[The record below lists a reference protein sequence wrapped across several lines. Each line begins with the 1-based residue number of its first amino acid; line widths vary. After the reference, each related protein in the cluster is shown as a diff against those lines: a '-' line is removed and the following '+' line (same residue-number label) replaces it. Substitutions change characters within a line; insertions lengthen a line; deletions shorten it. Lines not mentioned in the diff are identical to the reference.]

1 MLTYTVE
8 LKPQEEG
15 GYTITVPALPGCVS
29 EGDTVKESLE
39 NIKDAAEGYIKTLV
53 EHQRKVPLEFSDFR
67 QVEVFQE
74 QSKKRLLDNSF
85 SHA

>member
-15 GYTITVPALPGCVS
+15 GYTITVPALPGCIS
-29 EGDTVKESLE
+29 EGDTIEESLE
-39 NIKDAAEGYIKTLV
+39 NIRDAAEGYIETLV
-53 EHQRKVPLEFSDFR
+53 KHQRKVPLEFSDFR
-67 QVEVFQE
+67 QVEVFQK
-74 QSKKRLLDNSF
+74 QSKRRLSDKSL